1 MSSPMLVIKGVTIH
15 FPHEPYDVQKI
26 YMEKMIECLQSGVNG
41 ILESPTGTGKTL
53 SLLCSSLAWLEDR
66 KAYLQLNAGMHKSAD
81 TSSSGL
87 LSHLE
92 HLFGPCDGVVPSS
105 LSPKI
110 IYSSRTHSQLS
121 QAINELKKTSYKYVR
136 SVVLG
141 SRDQLCIHPEV
152 QRLQDNA
159 SKLRLCRHKVTTR
172 SCQFH
177 LNYDTKMT
185 RSEFQEQSV
194 MDIED
199 LGKLGKKFACCPYYA
214 ARTLKEKAD
223 IIFLPYNYLVD
234 PKSRKA
240 HGVDLAGNVVIF
252 DEAHNIENMCE
263 ESMSFQLLSSDVAL
277 CIKEV
282 SHVADLKQQ
291 KETESA
297 FGSEGAEPDFTL
309 LDIAKVK
316 AILFSIEGTMDT
328 AVAQASGESVTKP
341 GNFMFE
347 VLNMA
352 GVDRVN
358 KDELLDLLDKMVSF
372 LEVNAVGAF
381 SPKGTGLNRL
391 STILN
396 SLYAVEGDGS
406 SVESIFKQKY
416 KVHIQKDINKKKGSQ
431 DVWTVSRATN
441 KKPDWTL
448 NCWCFSPS
456 VSMTNLLKQGI
467 RSIIL
472 TSGTLSP
479 LGSFASELG
488 IPFPVQLENPHV
500 ISDKQIYVSVLSNG
514 CDGQLLNCTYEN
526 RSNTSYLASL
536 GRSISNFCRVIPGGV
551 LLFFPSY
558 AVMKSFVEFWTS
570 NGIMASLALVKPVVM
585 EMQRSV
591 DFSTLIQE
599 YYENVDSAEKK
610 GCILMAVCRG
620 RMSEGMDFADQY
632 ARAAIIVGFP
642 LPPCFDPRVQLK
654 KQYLDESAS
663 KSTFSGNDW
672 YLLQATRAVNQA
684 IGRVIRHQ
692 DDFGAVLFCDK
703 RYSEKRNLSQL
714 SKWIRE
720 RTRVQSNFGT
730 VLREL
735 SNFFR
740 GPGTSNRS
748 HTAALRSGSLSSTKN
763 EGLPSNAFGISSS
776 SHSKP
781 SERYDSFKSPA
792 VDEVAS
798 DVLLSYMPQVDNETR
813 SIRSVGET
821 RLSIFDALNTTPV
834 SKAVDFSSY
843 SKINFRSDA
852 DTDSEFSQKTKR
864 RKYLVPLKGI
874 EPTTGA
880 CSSRESA
887 ASCSSAVSSN
897 AASNSTAPTS
907 KDIWKNILG
916 SMKKSLGDHDYNS
929 VCMSMKT
936 FVRTQDSDAL
946 AQSLAHSLLNARDR
960 ESLLAQLA
968 RVVSSSTRKDFVLK
982 CRSHW

>member
-92 HLFGPCDGVVPSS
+92 HLFGPRDGVVPSS

-121 QAINELKKTSYKYVR
+121 QAISELKKTSYKYVR

-159 SKLRLCRHKVTTR
+159 SKLRLCRHKVSTR

-316 AILFSIEGTMDT
+316 AILFSMEGTLDT
-328 AVAQASGESVTKP
+328 AVAQAAGESVTKP

-352 GVDRVN
+352 GVDRGN
-358 KDELLDLLDKMVSF
+358 KDELLDLLDKMVTF

-406 SVESIFKQKY
+406 SVESVFKQKY

-431 DVWTVSRATN
+431 DVWTVSKATN

-526 RSNTSYLASL
+526 RSNTNYLASL

-558 AVMKSFVEFWTS
+558 AVMKSFVDFWTS
-570 NGIMASLALVKPVVM
+570 NGIMASLTLVKPVVM
-585 EMQRSV
+585 EMQRGV

-692 DDFGAVLFCDK
+692 DDF
-703 RYSEKRNLSQL
+703 
-714 SKWIRE
+714 
-720 RTRVQSNFGT
+720 
-730 VLREL
+730 
-735 SNFFR
+735 
-740 GPGTSNRS
+740 
-748 HTAALRSGSLSSTKN
+748 RSG
-763 EGLPSNAFGISSS
+763 P
-776 SHSKP
+776 
-781 SERYDSFKSPA
+781 
-792 VDEVAS
+792 
-798 DVLLSYMPQVDNETR
+798 VL
-813 SIRSVGET
+813 
-821 RLSIFDALNTTPV
+821 
-834 SKAVDFSSY
+834 
-843 SKINFRSDA
+843 
-852 DTDSEFSQKTKR
+852 
-864 RKYLVPLKGI
+864 
-874 EPTTGA
+874 
-880 CSSRESA
+880 
-887 ASCSSAVSSN
+887 
-897 AASNSTAPTS
+897 
-907 KDIWKNILG
+907 
-916 SMKKSLGDHDYNS
+916 
-929 VCMSMKT
+929 
-936 FVRTQDSDAL
+936 
-946 AQSLAHSLLNARDR
+946 
-960 ESLLAQLA
+960 
-968 RVVSSSTRKDFVLK
+968 
-982 CRSHW
+982 